1 MSFPSFVL
9 QTPHRSVSLTCV
21 FGYGMPISPRM
32 TPAER
37 DLARD
42 MHNRGSTP
50 AEVARHLGRHLSSV
64 TRLLARVGAD
74 PRRGRPPALTAA
86 GIARA
91 IRVLDNMVVQA
102 DGLYEVTVGMVL
114 RRARLKCTERTLRAL
129 SMSMLCMYCA
139 WSWLS

>member
-50 AEVARHLGRHLSSV
+50 AGVARHLGRHLSSV

-74 PRRGRPPALTAA
+74 PRRGRPPALTASLRVFA
-86 GIARA
+86 CMRESLQNQINPL
-91 IRVLDNMVVQA
+91 IRINP
-102 DGLYEVTVGMVL
+102 
-114 RRARLKCTERTLRAL
+114 
-129 SMSMLCMYCA
+129 
-139 WSWLS
+139 